1 MNPEIINEHP
11 LLKNF
16 KLTQYNISPDSISTE
31 NDQIINKIKYEE
43 LDPIDLLNNEPR
55 DSPIEKYME
64 EMDEHLK
71 EASDKL
77 NEEIQAGIIQI
88 KEMNSSESLNEKVKM
103 GGQTKFSGKK
113 RCQNE
118 EANKNSTKN
127 QTKYNINKIHKSK
140 KEGKPKVD
148 LLDKESE
155 IKEISH
161 WYTMDFEYKYKS
173 QIFEKLIE
181 LAQKNEISYFVKIMN
196 EPFKEILKPN
206 SQETWSFLEQTPLE
220 YIVSFIGNIQINKT
234 KNNGKNKNQFKKK
247 EFKAKAIIN
256 SIRYLYDIVKEN
268 DSEKEKEKEEKEKEE
283 KKEAE
288 IEEIL
293 NNNLINE
300 SEDILINY
308 SPSILRNGD
317 YQLYLQQMDDQEK
330 SDSETKEKT
339 NTKFTDKNI
348 NSKIKNRTLDFMIKD
363 FNDKSEKMFIT
374 IGKKKKGQIGK
385 ITLHIDKIKNNNKYS
400 EDLEFMQTKLKD
412 TISNNEKICYESEE
426 VEKLLNMKI
435 IDYLQNI
442 IMEDEIKKKKFI
454 EVEKDKKKQNQKSNK
469 CREIIFEIIKTK
481 NLDGL
486 ILLIMTDVIKI
497 SFSKNKR
504 PKYIKFPKS
513 VEVFEDLIKNLKQ
526 YKNLNLDSFVDESVV
541 NKFVQ
546 NFGNISQNFEQHLE
560 KINNEK

>member
-16 KLTQYNISPDSISTE
+16 KLTQYIISPDPITIE

-43 LDPIDLLNNEPR
+43 LDPSYLLNNEPR
-55 DSPIEKYME
+55 DSPIEKYMD
-64 EMDEHLK
+64 EMDEHLIK
-71 EASDKL
+71 ASDKL
-77 NEEIQAGIIQI
+77 NEEIQAEIIQI

-113 RCQNE
+113 RCRNE

-148 LLDKESE
+148 LLDEESE

-181 LAQKNEISYFVKIMN
+181 LAQKNDISYFVKIMN
-196 EPFKEILKPN
+196 KPFKEILKPN
-206 SQETWSFLEQTPLE
+206 SQETWSFLEQTPFE

-426 VEKLLNMKI
+426 VEKLLNMRI

-442 IMEDEIKKKKFI
+442 IMKDEIKKKKFI

-497 SFSKNKR
+497 SFSKDKR
-504 PKYIKFPKS
+504 PKYIKFQKS
-513 VEVFEDLIKNLKQ
+513 VEEFEDLIKNLKQ

-546 NFGNISQNFEQHLE
+546 NFGNISQKFEQHLE
-560 KINNEK
+560 K

>member
-16 KLTQYNISPDSISTE
+16 KLTQYNISPDSITTE

-88 KEMNSSESLNEKVKM
+88 KEMNSSESLNEKVKN

-148 LLDKESE
+148 LLDEESE

-206 SQETWSFLEQTPLE
+206 SQETWSFLEQTPLQ
-220 YIVSFIGNIQINKT
+220 YYDSFFEKIQINKT
-234 KNNGKNKNQFKKK
+234 KNNETKKKFKKK
-247 EFKAKAIIN
+247 KFNAEDIIK

-268 DSEKEKEKEEKEKEE
+268 ESKKEKEKEEKEKEE

-385 ITLHIDKIKNNNKYS
+385 ITLHIDKINNNNNYG

-426 VEKLLNMKI
+426 VEKLLNMRI

-442 IMEDEIKKKKFI
+442 IMKDEIKKKKFI

-497 SFSKNKR
+497 SFSKDKR
-504 PKYIKFPKS
+504 PKYIKFQKS

-526 YKNLNLDSFVDESVV
+526 YEDLNLDSFVDESVV

-546 NFGNISQNFEQHLE
+546 NFGNISQKFEQHLE
-560 KINNEK
+560 K

>member
-16 KLTQYNISPDSISTE
+16 KLTQYNISPDSITTE

-43 LDPIDLLNNEPR
+43 LDPINLLNEEPR

-88 KEMNSSESLNEKVKM
+88 KEMNSSESLNEKVKN

-113 RCQNE
+113 RCRNE

-127 QTKYNINKIHKSK
+127 RTKYNINKIHKSK

-148 LLDKESE
+148 LLDEKSE

-181 LAQKNEISYFVKIMN
+181 LAQKNEISYFDKIMN

-206 SQETWSFLEQTPLE
+206 SQETWSFLEQTPLQ
-220 YIVSFIGNIQINKT
+220 YYDSFFEKIQINKT
-234 KNNGKNKNQFKKK
+234 KNNETKKKFKKK
-247 EFKAKAIIN
+247 NFNAEAIIK

-268 DSEKEKEKEEKEKEE
+268 ESKKEKEKEEKEKEE

-293 NNNLINE
+293 NNNLIYENE
-300 SEDILINY
+300 DLLINN
-308 SPSILRNGD
+308 SSSIFGNDD
-317 YQLYLQQMDDQEK
+317 YQIYLQQMDDQEK

-348 NSKIKNRTLDFMIKD
+348 NSKIKNRTLEFMIKD

-400 EDLEFMQTKLKD
+400 EDLTFMQTKLKD

-426 VEKLLNMKI
+426 VEKLLNMRI

-442 IMEDEIKKKKFI
+442 IMKDEIKKKKFI

-497 SFSKNKR
+497 SFNKDKR
-504 PKYIKFPKS
+504 PKYIKFQKS

-526 YKNLNLDSFVDESVV
+526 YEDLNLDSFVDESVV

-546 NFGNISQNFEQHLE
+546 NFGNISQKFEQHLE
-560 KINNEK
+560 NK

>member
-16 KLTQYNISPDSISTE
+16 KLTQYNISPDPITTE

-43 LDPIDLLNNEPR
+43 LDLSYLLNNEPR
-55 DSPIEKYME
+55 DSPIEKYMD
-64 EMDEHLK
+64 EMYEHLIK
-71 EASDKL
+71 ASDKL
-77 NEEIQAGIIQI
+77 NEEIQAEIIQI

-113 RCQNE
+113 RCRNE

-206 SQETWSFLEQTPLE
+206 SQETWSFLEQTPLQ
-220 YIVSFIGNIQINKT
+220 YYDSFFEKIQINKT
-234 KNNGKNKNQFKKK
+234 KNNETKKKFKKK
-247 EFKAKAIIN
+247 KFNAEAIIK

-268 DSEKEKEKEEKEKEE
+268 ESKKEKEKEEKEKEE

-339 NTKFTDKNI
+339 NTKCTDKNI
-348 NSKIKNRTLDFMIKD
+348 NSKIKNRTLEFMIED

-385 ITLHIDKIKNNNKYS
+385 ITLHIDKINNNNNYG

-426 VEKLLNMKI
+426 VEKLLNMRI

-442 IMEDEIKKKKFI
+442 IMKDEIKKKKFI

-497 SFSKNKR
+497 SFNKDKR
-504 PKYIKFPKS
+504 PKYIKFQKS

-526 YKNLNLDSFVDESVV
+526 YEDLNLDSFVDESVV

-546 NFGNISQNFEQHLE
+546 NFGNISQKFEQHLV
-560 KINNEK
+560 K

>member
-1 MNPEIINEHP
+1 MMNPEIINEHP
-11 LLKNF
+11 LLQNF
-16 KLTQYNISPDSISTE
+16 KLTQNNISPDPITTKI
-31 NDQIINKIKYEE
+31 DQIINKIKYEE
-43 LDPIDLLNNEPR
+43 LDPIYLLNDEPR
-55 DSPIEKYME
+55 DSPIEKYMD
-64 EMDEHLK
+64 EMDEHLI

-77 NEEIQAGIIQI
+77 NEEIQAEIFQI

-113 RCQNE
+113 RCRNE

-148 LLDKESE
+148 LLDEKSE

-181 LAQKNEISYFVKIMN
+181 LAQKNDISYFVKIMN

-206 SQETWSFLEQTPLE
+206 SQETWSFLEQTPLQ
-220 YIVSFIGNIQINKT
+220 YYDSFFEKIQINKT
-234 KNNGKNKNQFKKK
+234 KNNETKKKFKKK
-247 EFKAKAIIN
+247 KFNAEAIIK

-268 DSEKEKEKEEKEKEE
+268 ESKKEKEKEEKEKEE
-283 KKEAE
+283 TKEAE

-339 NTKFTDKNI
+339 YTKFTDKNI

-400 EDLEFMQTKLKD
+400 EDLTFMQTKLKD
-412 TISNNEKICYESEE
+412 TISNNEKICYEGGKE
-426 VEKLLNMKI
+426 VETLLNMRI

-442 IMEDEIKKKKFI
+442 IMKDEIKKKKFI

-497 SFSKNKR
+497 SFTKDKR
-504 PKYIKFPKS
+504 PKYIKFQKS

-526 YKNLNLDSFVDESVV
+526 YEDLNLDSFVDESVV

-546 NFGNISQNFEQHLE
+546 NFGNISQKFEQHLE
-560 KINNEK
+560 K